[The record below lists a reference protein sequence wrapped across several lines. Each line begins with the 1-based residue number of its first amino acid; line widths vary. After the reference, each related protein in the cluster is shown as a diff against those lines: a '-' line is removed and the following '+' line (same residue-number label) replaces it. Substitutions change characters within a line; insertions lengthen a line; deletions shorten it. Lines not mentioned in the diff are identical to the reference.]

1 MSRSRWLLLK
11 STFIASTQRVSQ
23 QHSSLQSACMMA
35 MSASHR
41 SEDNPIRGAIL
52 RKPGPLRDNP
62 LIIEDVPTHPQKT
75 KPPQG
80 PHLRRLPHRP
90 AHRHRRAPT
99 KATSLDP
106 RPSDRRRGPRII
118 LLRVSRRKPRP
129 RLLGGGTDGTCSFC
143 ASSHEN
149 ICDNPSFTGYTHNG
163 GFAES
168 PPPAPTVNTDDGD
181 TYSFEEIRDWLTE
194 AGFTN
199 ARLLEAPGPS
209 PLVLATKP

>member
-23 QHSSLQSACMMA
+23 QHSSLQSACMIA

-62 LIIEDVPTHPQKT
+62 FIIEDVPTHPQRT

-106 RPSDRRRGPRII
+106 RPSDRRRGPRIT
-118 LLRVSRRKPRP
+118 LRRVSRRKPRR
-129 RLLGGGTDGTCSFC
+129 RLLGWRNRRHLQLLRLRAAKTSATTPPSPATPTTE
-143 ASSHEN
+143 ASPN
-149 ICDNPSFTGYTHNG
+149 
-163 GFAES
+163 S
-168 PPPAPTVNTDDGD
+168 PP
-181 TYSFEEIRDWLTE
+181 SH
-194 AGFTN
+194 
-199 ARLLEAPGPS
+199 RL
-209 PLVLATKP
+209 